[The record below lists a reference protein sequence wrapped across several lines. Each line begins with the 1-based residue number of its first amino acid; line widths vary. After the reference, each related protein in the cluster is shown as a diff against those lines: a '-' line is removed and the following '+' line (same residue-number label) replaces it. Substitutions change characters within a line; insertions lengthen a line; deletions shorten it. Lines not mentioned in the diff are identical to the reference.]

1 MTHHVSNGKL
11 TIKNNDV
18 STILNPIPGTNLMR
32 LTISQRN
39 PDGTFSATQE
49 TFRVNMSEGRFGD
62 GFETNEPFE
71 RPEPTHRLINASEM
85 VSVFSGS
92 EEECQEMLGNV
103 NDPDEHFIE
112 AIQ

>member
-1 MTHHVSNGKL
+1 LK
-11 TIKNNDV
+11 
-18 STILNPIPGTNLMR
+18 PNLVR
-32 LTISQRN
+32 F
-39 PDGTFSATQE
+39 TFSSKEGTTQE
-49 TFRVNMSEGRFGD
+49 TFRVDMSENVMGKFGT
-62 GFETNEPFE
+62 GFEPNEPFE

-112 AIQ
+112 TIQ